1 MIVERIFERTRHRV
15 APVWHPRKGFE
26 VFPRRNNELSPKISP
41 RGSSSVG
48 RARPCQGRGRGFK
61 SRLPLQMQRTRLRR
75 MSLNLL
81 VGGEI
86 RYTTRGEGNRT
97 VGREWLHKYGNVRAD
112 GSSSHCGCEGPRFE
126 PETSPKDK
134 QATSFVERC

>member
-1 MIVERIFERTRHRV
+1 MLLKSIRSVTS
-15 APVWHPRKGFE
+15 WHQGSNPRA
-26 VFPRRNNELSPKISP
+26 S
-41 RGSSSVG
+41 
-48 RARPCQGRGRGFK
+48 AH
-61 SRLPLQMQRTRLRR
+61 QMQRTRLWY

-86 RYTTRGEGNRT
+86 RYTTRGESNRT

-126 PETSPKDK
+126 PCLPDY
-134 QATSFVERC
+134 

>member
-1 MIVERIFERTRHRV
+1 MIVERTFERTRHRV

-41 RGSSSVG
+41 RGISIVAV
-48 RARPCQGRGRGFK
+48 R
-61 SRLPLQMQRTRLRR
+61 RLAEPNTRVRFPYPAHQMQRTRLWR

-97 VGREWLHKYGNVRAD
+97 VGREWLHKIW
-112 GSSSHCGCEGPRFE
+112 
-126 PETSPKDK
+126 
-134 QATSFVERC
+134 ER